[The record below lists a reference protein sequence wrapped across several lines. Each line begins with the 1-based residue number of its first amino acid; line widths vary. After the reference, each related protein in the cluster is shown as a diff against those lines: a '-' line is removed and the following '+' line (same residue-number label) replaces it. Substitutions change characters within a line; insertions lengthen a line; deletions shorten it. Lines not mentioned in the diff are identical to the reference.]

1 MEGER
6 EMSFVTSEKMLLDA
20 QKGGYAVGA
29 FNVENM
35 EMVMAVIEAAE
46 ELKAPLMLQTTP
58 STVKYAGL
66 DMYLANVRTAAERAG
81 VPVCMHLDHGDSF
94 DLAMRALR
102 TGYSSIM
109 IDGSHNIFEENIA
122 VTKAVVDAC
131 RPSGIPVEAELG
143 KVGGKEDDLDGGS
156 GGYTDPEEA
165 KEFVERT
172 GIGSLAVA
180 IGTAHGVY
188 KGEPKLDLDRLAEI
202 RKVVTIPLVLHGAS
216 GLSEEAVAES
226 IKRGICKVNF
236 ATELRIA
243 YTDGVKNFLAEHPDA
258 FDPKKYGKA
267 AMEKVKETVMQRI
280 KMCGCNGKA

>member
-1 MEGER
+1 
-6 EMSFVTSEKMLLDA
+6 MSFVTSEKMLLDA

-35 EMVMAVIEAAE
+35 EMVMAVIAAAE
-46 ELKAPLMLQTTP
+46 ELRAPLMLQTTP

-66 DMYLANVRTAAERAG
+66 DLYLANVKTAAERAS

-94 DLAMRALR
+94 ELAMRALR
-102 TGYSSIM
+102 VGYSSIM
-109 IDGSHNIFEENIA
+109 IDGSHSVFEENIA
-122 VTKAVVDAC
+122 VTKAVADVC

-143 KVGGKEDDLDGGS
+143 KVGGKEDDLDGGN
-156 GGYTDPEEA
+156 GGYTDPQEA
-165 KEFVERT
+165 KEFAERT

-202 RKVVTIPLVLHGAS
+202 RKVVSIPLVLHGAS

-243 YTDGVKNFLAEHPDA
+243 YTEGVKEFLGQNPDA
-258 FDPKKYGKA
+258 FDPKKYGKT
-267 AMEKVKETVMQRI
+267 AMEHVKEIVKLRI
-280 KMCGCNGKA
+280 RMCGCDGKAV

>member
-1 MEGER
+1 
-6 EMSFVTSEKMLLDA
+6 MSFVTSEKMLLDA

-35 EMVMAVIEAAE
+35 EMVMAVIAAAE
-46 ELKAPLMLQTTP
+46 ELRAPLMLQTTP

-66 DMYLANVRTAAERAG
+66 DLYLANVKTAAERAS

-94 DLAMRALR
+94 ELAMRALR
-102 TGYSSIM
+102 VGYSSIM
-109 IDGSHNIFEENIA
+109 IDGSHSVFEENIA
-122 VTKAVVDAC
+122 VTKAVADAC

-143 KVGGKEDDLDGGS
+143 KVGGKEDDLDGGN
-156 GGYTDPEEA
+156 GGYTDPQEA
-165 KEFVERT
+165 KEFAERT

-202 RKVVTIPLVLHGAS
+202 RKVVSIPLVLHGAS

-243 YTDGVKNFLAEHPDA
+243 YTEGVKEFLGQNPDA
-258 FDPKKYGKA
+258 FDPKKYGKT
-267 AMEKVKETVMQRI
+267 AMAHVKEIVKLRI
-280 KMCGCNGKA
+280 RMCGCDGKAV